1 MPPARLATKS
11 VCEAIGVKPAEV
23 EMVVVEDDVL
33 VVVVNAAWSQCLVP
47 VRTISSNL
55 LPVEV
60 ETVVEKVIPVE
71 MRVDVYVAVLV
82 DCVLTIIVEVEVAAV
97 QLVVGAGVMVL
108 TTVGVEW

>member
-60 ETVVEKVIPVE
+60 ETVVEKVIPGRNE
-71 MRVDVYVAVLV
+71 GRCICCRVGRLRTNDNR
-82 DCVLTIIVEVEVAAV
+82 
-97 QLVVGAGVMVL
+97 
-108 TTVGVEW
+108 